1 MELDPPLPATRS
13 VPLLFTVVQFPHR
26 FPAVAVLAHESFHV
40 VSGMYPNAD
49 AGTGGVV
56 DVFAVVQKVAWLL
69 ASSKSVPPSAR
80 LNGVDANPLT
90 ASPCVAA
97 FWFAG
102 AGAGSQPAEPLSPA
116 EITTVMPSAAACCHN
131 EL

>member
-1 MELDPPLPATRS
+1 M
-13 VPLLFTVVQFPHR
+13 PLLFTVVQSPLI
-26 FPAVAVLAHESFHV
+26 FPAVAVLAQESFHV

-69 ASSKSVPPSAR
+69 ASSKSVPPSAT

-102 AGAGSQPAEPLSPA
+102 PGSQPAEPLSPA

>member
-1 MELDPPLPATRS
+1 M
-13 VPLLFTVVQFPHR
+13 PLLFTVVQSPLI
-26 FPAVAVLAHESFHV
+26 FPAVAVLAQESFHV

-69 ASSKSVPPSAR
+69 ASSKSGPPSAT

-90 ASPCVAA
+90 PSPCVAA

-102 AGAGSQPAEPLSPA
+102 PGAGSQPAGPLSPP
-116 EITTVMPSAAACCHN
+116 EITTVVPSSAACCHT
-131 EL
+131 